1 MKQTITAIIPA
12 KNEEAN
18 IERCLKSLKWC
29 DKVQILW
36 MGDDRTGEIAKS
48 LGAEVI
54 ERNKKAQSDFV
65 AVQENINWAI
75 KNAKTDWILR
85 IDADEAVTPELAQE
99 IKNVL
104 TTDYSLQPSNH
115 PSAYG
120 VPRKQYFMGAFL
132 TGGDWA
138 YDRLVRLFRKEAA
151 LYDPIVEVHE
161 QFKVTGKIGYLTHAL
176 EHYSHP
182 TLKDAISKFNI
193 YTSMEAKHLQI
204 STYTALLKMVFL
216 PPYIFLRWMI
226 WHKGYKD
233 GTRGVIAGFLRGWYD
248 FLVYSKYLQMR
259 ILSSSQT
266 Q

>member
-1 MKQTITAIIPA
+1 MNQTITAIIPA
-12 KNEEAN
+12 KNEEKN
-18 IERCLKSLKWC
+18 IERCIKSLSWC
-29 DKVQILW
+29 DKVQVLW
-36 MGDDRTGEIAKS
+36 MGDDKTGEIARS
-48 LGAEVI
+48 LGAEVVD
-54 ERNKKAQSDFV
+54 RNKKSQSDFV

-85 IDADEAVTPELAQE
+85 IDADEVVTLELKKE
-99 IKNVL
+99 IASIL
-104 TTDYSLQPSNH
+104 EQGTSN
-115 PSAYG
+115 SAYG

-138 YDRLVRLFRKEAA
+138 YDRLVRLFKKDAA

-161 QFKVTGKIGYLTHAL
+161 QFKVTGEIGYLTHAL

-193 YTSMEAKHLQI
+193 YTSMEAKHLQV
-204 STYTALLKMVFL
+204 STTTALLKMVFL

-248 FLVYSKYLQMR
+248 FLVYAKYLQLTLLPDSHD
-259 ILSSSQT
+259 LSKT
-266 Q
+266 